1 MIVSLFR
8 IRSWR
13 RGALTALFLAIPSS
27 PAHAHPRPRP
37 RTRSPLS
44 RGVPE
49 GRGVF
54 LTVRS
59 TLLLTLLLLASLL
72 HPTPASA
79 ATPSGDPIKLGH
91 FGSLTGK
98 DAAFGV
104 ATRKGILLAVEE
116 LNAKGG
122 ILGRPV
128 EYLVED
134 IQSKQGE
141 SATAVKKLISRDK
154 VVAILGANASANSL
168 EAAPICQRAKIP
180 MMAISST
187 APRVTEIGDYIFRIC
202 FIDPFQGAVLAKFS
216 HDSLRAKRLALLT
229 SINSPYSVGLS
240 NVLRERFTTL
250 GGEIVAEQKFAEGD
264 KDFRAQLTAIRAAK
278 PDVIAATGFYTEAAL
293 ISIQA
298 RSLGLDIP
306 IIGGDGWE
314 APQLIELGGKSVEN
328 TYYSTYFSAENTA
341 PEVQSFVERYRA
353 RWNNEVPEAVSALGY
368 DAVYLIA
375 AAIET
380 TGSTDGPKLR
390 DAIAATKDFPGVT
403 GRTTI
408 DSNRNSEKA
417 AVILT
422 VKNGRT
428 EFFEAVTP

>member
-1 MIVSLFR
+1 MIVSLFPFR
-8 IRSWR
+8 PWR
-13 RGALTALFLAIPSS
+13 RGALAALFFVALA
-27 PAHAHPRPRP
+27 
-37 RTRSPLS
+37 
-44 RGVPE
+44 
-49 GRGVF
+49 
-54 LTVRS
+54 
-59 TLLLTLLLLASLL
+59 
-72 HPTPASA
+72 ASA
-79 ATPSGDPIKLGH
+79 ATPSGEPIKLGH

-116 LNAKGG
+116 LNANGG

-216 HDSLRAKRLALLT
+216 HDSLQAKRLALLT

-240 NVLRERFTTL
+240 NVLRERFTAL
-250 GGEIVAEQKFAEGD
+250 GGEVVAEQKFAEGD

-314 APQLIELGGKSVEN
+314 APQLVELGGKAVEN

-341 PEVQSFVERYRA
+341 PPPPPPLEQRDPGSRVRPRLRRRVSDRRRDRKNRHDRRPQTPRRHRRHQRFPRRYRPHHHRREA
-353 RWNNEVPEAVSALGY
+353 QLRKSRRHAHRQKRPHRVPRS
-368 DAVYLIA
+368 
-375 AAIET
+375 
-380 TGSTDGPKLR
+380 R
-390 DAIAATKDFPGVT
+390 H
-403 GRTTI
+403 
-408 DSNRNSEKA
+408 
-417 AVILT
+417 
-422 VKNGRT
+422 
-428 EFFEAVTP
+428 AVTAAQSLELRAQRQTYVQIREARRLAKINRLRRLGLHGNQHFST